1 MLRNGRKVLDR
12 VGDCEELLDVN
23 GGRSIVVRDLVC
35 PLDETGGGSL
45 GMFVSSRTRG
55 HGCVLAETESNIL
68 GSVTQRSR
76 NVEKRKARSC
86 LFLPLIETEKGPDQ
100 STDST

>member
-12 VGDCEELLDVN
+12 VGDCEELLGVK

-35 PLDETGGGSL
+35 PLDETGGSNL

-55 HGCVLAETESNIL
+55 HGCVLSETESNIL
-68 GSVTQRSR
+68 GAVTQHSR
-76 NVEKRKARSC
+76 NVERRELRSC
-86 LFLPLIETEKGPDQ
+86 LFLPLG
-100 STDST
+100 